1 MIRYTLKC
9 SEDHSFESWFK
20 SASAFETL
28 QSAGQLSCPHCGSEQ
43 VSKSLMAPPVSTA
56 RKKEAAPQVEQDAD
70 AAADTAP
77 SAPNTAS
84 APAADTT
91 NLPAPVNAQDP
102 SAQSPDAPD
111 AEAALAAI
119 RNHVENNSDYVGTE
133 FTKEA
138 RAMNDG
144 KAPARSIYGE
154 AKAEDAKALIEEGVP
169 IMPLPFLPK
178 RKLN

>member
-56 RKKEAAPQVEQDAD
+56 RKNDSTVKAVETPAEGPAAVQSV
-70 AAADTAP
+70 
-77 SAPNTAS
+77 
-84 APAADTT
+84 APA
-91 NLPAPVNAQDP
+91 PAKPTPPITAQDT
-102 SAQSPDAPD
+102 
-111 AEAALAAI
+111 EAALTAM
-119 RNHVENNSDYVGTE
+119 RDHVEQNADYVGTD
-133 FTKEA
+133 FTKQA

-144 KAPARSIYGE
+144 EAPERSIYGE
-154 AKAEDAKALIEEGVP
+154 AKVEDAKAMIEDGVP
-169 IMPLPFLPK
+169 ILPLPFMPK